1 MTRLAVRP
9 CDQAGEVDMII
20 SEESRR
26 YIDNKENIG
35 EYIIYKDMKAERY
48 ATSRNSVKSFS
59 ATT

>member
-1 MTRLAVRP
+1 
-9 CDQAGEVDMII
+9 MII